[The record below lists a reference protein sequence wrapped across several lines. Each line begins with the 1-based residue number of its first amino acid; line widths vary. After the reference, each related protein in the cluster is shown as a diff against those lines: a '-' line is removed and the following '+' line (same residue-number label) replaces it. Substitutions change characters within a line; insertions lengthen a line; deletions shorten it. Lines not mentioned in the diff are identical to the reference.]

1 VPSYNDS
8 RLNSVQQQLPLS
20 YLLLLIYRAPEPLH
34 LSVDVRITM
43 ELDNVELAN
52 DFVGDGV
59 ALGVLCVARGGLCI
73 FVEAG

>member
-1 VPSYNDS
+1 
-8 RLNSVQQQLPLS
+8 
-20 YLLLLIYRAPEPLH
+20 LLIYRAPEPLH